1 MPKKVATVQVK
12 EENEI
17 QSYINS
23 FKEMEEV
30 EPDENHSKV
39 YIEET
44 EIDTTEAIEDGKN
57 TIISKIT

>member
-1 MPKKVATVQVK
+1 MPK

-23 FKEMEEV
+23 FKEMEEPE
-30 EPDENHSKV
+30 EPGQSGSKV

-44 EIDTTEAIEDGKN
+44 EITTSEAILEGKSYILAIQN
-57 TIISKIT
+57 IF